1 MNTTK
6 KLMAMLLAV
15 LALVSCDS
23 KDEPSPEV
31 KVESDIY
38 VLVGSYDRDYLY
50 NLDGETI
57 YSSPEGSHITSLQAE
72 GSDWYALVKYD
83 NSPNEVIK
91 NGNSGSSYIKI
102 YP

>member
-1 MNTTK
+1 MPMIICNFATNNKLNTIDIMNMTK
-6 KLMAMLLAV
+6 KLMTMLLAM

-23 KDEPSPEV
+23 KDEPYPEV

-57 YSSPEGSHITSLQAE
+57 YSSPEGSHIASLQAE
-72 GSDWYALVKYD
+72 GGDW
-83 NSPNEVIK
+83 
-91 NGNSGSSYIKI
+91 
-102 YP
+102 